1 MTVDAGTRWDKT
13 VELFMST
20 QYPDLPIPRMGKD
33 CGIGIVIRRHRL
45 FQPGDVVLMNYWNGG
60 GERQL
65 IFCRTQRGYSIK
77 MYYLQYRH
85 YRRLSPTKEK
95 VYDGVMKPVDLPGE
109 LVGLSPTDPAI
120 RHFVLS
126 LTSEIC
132 REPGKLG

>member
-1 MTVDAGTRWDKT
+1 
-13 VELFMST
+13 
-20 QYPDLPIPRMGKD
+20 
-33 CGIGIVIRRHRL
+33 
-45 FQPGDVVLMNYWNGG
+45 
-60 GERQL
+60 
-65 IFCRTQRGYSIK
+65 